1 MTWTSAVHVG
11 QETRSCQAGRQD
23 QGTACLT
30 TVQIG
35 SHVLNSVDSQCSLT
49 DFSFWKRKGHLE
61 GTCSSP
67 SIGFRLKNIVAVC
80 SNWAWGDVATHMSA
94 PGHGYIFQVVHHM
107 TLSRNKSQCL
117 LGACRVDNRPLT
129 SPWPRYRGYHAL
141 DVIGSCVVCVL
152 FSPLV
157 ENNNSSN
164 SIINKTQMSA
174 QTFCSLS
181 SSRFLHFSRG

>member
-11 QETRSCQAGRQD
+11 QEMRSCQAGRQD

-117 LGACRVDNRPLT
+117 LGACRELITGLSQVPDLDIGAIM
-129 SPWPRYRGYHAL
+129 PWMLLGAVL
-141 DVIGSCVVCVL
+141 CVFYL
-152 FSPLV
+152 AP
-157 ENNNSSN
+157 
-164 SIINKTQMSA
+164 
-174 QTFCSLS
+174 
-181 SSRFLHFSRG
+181 